1 MFLLLYLVQAGLF
14 FTIPLFL
21 SVALGL
27 SALETGIRILP
38 LSITLLAAAI
48 GVPRLYPRASPRRVV
63 RLGLLALLLG
73 VLFLMVALE
82 PTADPQIV
90 TLPLLLAGLGI
101 GALASQLGAV
111 TVSAV
116 PDEVSPEVGG
126 LQNTATNLGAAIG
139 TALAGSIL
147 ISSLTGAFLQGV
159 EENNAVPP
167 QVSAQAG
174 VQLAEGVPFLSD
186 ADLRAA
192 LEQAAV
198 PPDVSAAVL
207 DVNATARV
215 AGLRDA
221 LAVLLLISAAA
232 LVAARRIPD
241 EPVGGGAPPS
251 VVADVPPDRTS

>member
-1 MFLLLYLVQAGLF
+1 MLIACLTATV
-14 FTIPLFL
+14 I
-21 SVALGL
+21 
-27 SALETGIRILP
+27 TGIDKNP
-38 LSITLLAAAI
+38 
-48 GVPRLYPRASPRRVV
+48 
-63 RLGLLALLLG
+63 
-73 VLFLMVALE
+73 
-82 PTADPQIV
+82 
-90 TLPLLLAGLGI
+90 
-101 GALASQLGAV
+101 
-111 TVSAV
+111 
-116 PDEVSPEVGG
+116 
-126 LQNTATNLGAAIG
+126 
-139 TALAGSIL
+139 
-147 ISSLTGAFLQGV
+147 
-159 EENNAVPP
+159 AVPP
-167 QVSAQAG
+167 DVRAKAD
-174 VQLAEGVPFLSD
+174 VQLSSGVPFLSD

>member
-1 MFLLLYLVQAGLF
+1 
-14 FTIPLFL
+14 
-21 SVALGL
+21 
-27 SALETGIRILP
+27 
-38 LSITLLAAAI
+38 
-48 GVPRLYPRASPRRVV
+48 VV

-82 PTADPQIV
+82 PTADAQIV

-116 PDEVSPEVGG
+116 PDELSPEVGG

-147 ISSLTGAFLQGV
+147 ITSLTGAFLQGV

-167 QVSAQAG
+167 QVSDQAQ
-174 VQLAEGVPFLSD
+174 VQLANGVPFLSD

-207 DVNATARV
+207 EINATARV

-221 LAVLLLISAAA
+221 LAVLLLISAGA

-241 EPVGGGAPPS
+241 EPVGGGAPPP
-251 VVADVPPDRTS
+251 VVADVPPDRAS